1 MLRNKKEKY
10 GKFGSPE
17 HIKNLCDELADCQL
31 TLIATFG
38 YLGLDVKQVNKM
50 ILEKLLV
57 FLKNQKK
64 QKNRID
70 HLDLVFNLVENF
82 HRCNTKHKFQNIQGD
97 KN

>member
-38 YLGLDVKQVNKM
+38 YLGLDVNQVNNM
-50 ILEKLLV
+50 ILEKLIV
-57 FLKNQKK
+57 VEERVYEVKAEAKAFASE
-64 QKNRID
+64 
-70 HLDLVFNLVENF
+70 LVEKITDNEKAITSC
-82 HRCNTKHKFQNIQGD
+82 HDI
-97 KN
+97 

>member
-38 YLGLDVKQVNKM
+38 YLGLDINQVNNM
-50 ILEKLLV
+50 ILEKLGIV
-57 FLKNQKK
+57 EDRVEKTKAEAKTFASE
-64 QKNRID
+64 
-70 HLDLVFNLVENF
+70 LVEKI
-82 HRCNTKHKFQNIQGD
+82 TDD
-97 KN
+97 KKSTVSCHDI